1 MLHSSCSWLVAFCLL
16 SNSRPDTDLV
26 RSWRLF
32 LMFYHDPYNLE
43 EFWGL
48 IASCQ
53 EVLLGDVL
61 QIASGPIL
69 LLLTCIS
76 SMGVLGF
83 CLALLSLL
91 AFVGQPVPWPS
102 QCSTAVLWICFMLFT
117 SGCKLEPQFPELC
130 MQLAS
135 QPAPLHIGM
144 PCSILSCCL
153 EPLGRFTDI
162 AKAQQKGHNF
172 SGACVGVPGQWE
184 EVIAQLL
191 SCVCLCPACCA
202 ITLLPGI

>member
-1 MLHSSCSWLVAFCLL
+1 MLVPQNCCSLCFLSLPSCCRCRVIDHCSPAQCFPLHSVQSAVMLHSSCSWLVAFCLL

-43 EFWGL
+43 DFWGL
-48 IASCQ
+48 IAACQ

-135 QPAPLHIGM
+135 QQHLYT
-144 PCSILSCCL
+144 
-153 EPLGRFTDI
+153 LG
-162 AKAQQKGHNF
+162 
-172 SGACVGVPGQWE
+172 
-184 EVIAQLL
+184 
-191 SCVCLCPACCA
+191 CPAA
-202 ITLLPGI
+202 YWAAAWSP